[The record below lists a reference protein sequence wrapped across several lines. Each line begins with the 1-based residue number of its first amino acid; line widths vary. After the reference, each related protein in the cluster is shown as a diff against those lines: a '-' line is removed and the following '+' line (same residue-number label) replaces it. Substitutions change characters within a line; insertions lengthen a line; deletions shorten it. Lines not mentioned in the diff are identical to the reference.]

1 MNKIFIVED
10 DENIRDIISYGL
22 TSQGFSPMCF
32 ENGTGVFEAIKEHSP
47 SLIILDIMMPG
58 ESGLDIL
65 KKIKLTFNDI
75 AVILLTAK
83 NSEIDKITGLD
94 LGADDYISKPFSILE
109 LISRIR
115 AILRR
120 FEKPSTIFS
129 CCGISVDLTK
139 HLATVEGIPVELTI
153 KEFELLT
160 LLLKNGGNVVPRAY
174 ILKEIWN
181 YIYEGE
187 SRTIDMHIKT
197 LRQKLGDH
205 GVHIKTIRSIGYK
218 I

>member
-10 DENIRDIISYGL
+10 DENIRNVISYGL
-22 TSQGFSPMCF
+22 TSQSFSPICF
-32 ENGTGVFEAIKEHSP
+32 ESGEGLFEAIKEHSP

-65 KKIKLTFNDI
+65 KKIKLTYNDI

-120 FEKPSTIFS
+120 FDKTSTTFTAQ
-129 CCGISVDLTK
+129 GISVDLTK
-139 HLATVEGIPVELTI
+139 HLATVDGIPVDLTI

-160 LLLKNGGNVVPRAY
+160 LLLKNANNVVPRAY

-197 LRQKLGDH
+197 LRHKLGDY
-205 GVHIKTIRSIGYK
+205 GVHIKTIRSVGYK